1 MISKKPI
8 LFVNMIPPRRLV
20 LSGGGVKVISLVG
33 ALITL
38 EEAGNLKK
46 VKEVCGVSAGA
57 FLAFILATGYPLN
70 KIKSLILDL
79 DFSVIRNMSPE
90 AFIGFPETFGI
101 DDGTHLVKFLE
112 SMIKVALK
120 LDPAMTFED
129 LQRVGKYTFKC
140 WATDLNT
147 RSAREFSAAKTPSV
161 KIVDALRASMSLPLY
176 FTPMADPITGH
187 LLTDG
192 GIQGNLPLHHLT
204 DDECQDALSLGF
216 CSAKADLKE
225 DAPKDLMG
233 FMNSILTCLTYGRND
248 TMLYNWSHKIMRIPV
263 DDYPSWNFEASRGD
277 REMLLN
283 TGQKTASIWLRS
295 RSKHSRSI
303 LRRHSA

>member
-1 MISKKPI
+1 MLPKH
-8 LFVNMIPPRRLV
+8 LV

-33 ALITL
+33 ALIIL
-38 EEAGNLKK
+38 EDGGNLKN
-46 VKEVCGVSAGA
+46 VKKVCGVSAGA

-90 AFIGFPETFGI
+90 AFLGFPETFGI
-101 DDGTHLVKFLE
+101 DDGTNLVKFLE

-120 LDPAMTFED
+120 LDPGITFED
-129 LQRVGKYTFKC
+129 LQRIGKYTFKC

-147 RSAREFSAAKTPSV
+147 RAAREFSALKTPTV

-176 FTPMADPITGH
+176 FTPVADPITGH
-187 LLTDG
+187 LLSDG

-216 CSAKADLKE
+216 SSAKSQQATE
-225 DAPKDLMG
+225 KDGPRDIMG
-233 FMNSILTCLTYGRND
+233 YMNSILTCLTHGRND
-248 TMLYNWSHKIMRIPV
+248 TMLLKWSHTIMRIPV
-263 DDYPSWNFEASRGD
+263 DDYPSWNFEASRDD
-277 REMLLN
+277 REMLL
-283 TGQKTASIWLRS
+283 TAGQETARIWVKTFRAMRS
-295 RSKHSRSI
+295 RLI
-303 LRRHSA
+303 LRRHSL